1 MRVIWIASILFLA
14 ACVPIEQ
21 PQRFFVPPPET
32 KAGLSDLAEFLAT
45 SEEQGEASDEYMSV
59 LTEFYECLSET
70 AWEQNELSDQQAM
83 ASVFWMTGFGMAIS
97 MLDREEQFESG
108 NIDQYHEEG
117 FEDAGDRPFYQS
129 LLWTVEYFCYE

>member
-32 KAGLSDLAEFLAT
+32 KAGLSDLAEFLAI
-45 SEEQGEASDEYMSV
+45 SEEQGDASDEYMSV

-70 AWEQNELSDQQAM
+70 AWEQDELSDQQAM
-83 ASVFWMTGFGMAIS
+83 ASVFWMAGMGMAFTMI
-97 MLDREEQFESG
+97 DKGEEFESG
-108 NIDQYHEEG
+108 NVGE
-117 FEDAGDRPFYQS
+117 RPFYQG
-129 LLWTVEYFCYE
+129 LLWTVEYYCYE